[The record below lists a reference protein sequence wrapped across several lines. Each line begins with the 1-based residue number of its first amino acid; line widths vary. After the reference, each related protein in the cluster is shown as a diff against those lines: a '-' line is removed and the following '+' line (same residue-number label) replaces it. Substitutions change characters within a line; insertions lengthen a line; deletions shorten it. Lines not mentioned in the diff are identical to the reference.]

1 MYLLKVVNKST
12 RKSCEICSMLIIV
25 LVFLSLTLDIFYT
38 FSRFSVN
45 DFEQENA
52 HGAKRSPTKLNLME
66 GENIF

>member
-1 MYLLKVVNKST
+1 
-12 RKSCEICSMLIIV
+12 MLIIV